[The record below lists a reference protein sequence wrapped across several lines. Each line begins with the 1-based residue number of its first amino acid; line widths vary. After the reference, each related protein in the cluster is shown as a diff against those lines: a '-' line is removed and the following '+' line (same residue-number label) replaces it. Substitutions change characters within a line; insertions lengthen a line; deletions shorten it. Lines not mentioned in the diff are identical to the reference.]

1 MDIASVIQI
10 LHERRKGFD
19 IVSVPYERKTKFAER
34 PSEPKRRRVVVK
46 VPNEDEDDEA

>member
-19 IVSVPYERKTKFAER
+19 ILALEYERKTKFAI
-34 PSEPKRRRVVVK
+34 PVDKPKRGRSVVK
-46 VPNEDEDDEA
+46 LAVADEDDEA